1 MEKDNLPTLTL
12 EAFDTM
18 TAEERAAALESYT
31 AAVAAKASADAGAQ
45 YASELAAARYAAAK
59 YRMASEGSLEGFAA
73 RLPDIEKI
81 LADTPALAALP
92 DEEKLRTAYYI
103 DRGMQPREA
112 ASAESLVAAVRGNAE
127 AMRLMEAAVL
137 EKLRVPD
144 VPPLSATAGNASVPV
159 TPQKKPKS
167 IDEASALA
175 RAAFGI

>member
-1 MEKDNLPTLTL
+1 MEQQNEPILNL
-12 EAFDTM
+12 EALGAM
-18 TAEERAAALESYT
+18 TPAERNAALEAYT

-45 YASELAAARYAAAK
+45 YANELAAARYAAAK
-59 YRMASEGSLEGFAA
+59 YRMASEGGLEGFAA

-81 LADTPALAALP
+81 LADTPALAALS

-112 ASAESLVAAVRGNAE
+112 ASAETLVAAVKGNAE
-127 AMRLMEAAVL
+127 AMRLLEAAVL
-137 EKLRVPD
+137 EKLRAAD

>member
-1 MEKDNLPTLTL
+1 MEQKNEPILNL
-12 EAFDTM
+12 EALGAM
-18 TAEERAAALESYT
+18 TPAERNAALEAYT
-31 AAVAAKASADAGAQ
+31 AAVAAKASADA
-45 YASELAAARYAAAK
+45 ASELAAARYAAAK
-59 YRMASEGSLEGFAA
+59 YRMASEGGLDGFAA

-92 DEEKLRTAYYI
+92 DEERLRTAYYI

-112 ASAESLVAAVRGNAE
+112 VSAESLVAAVKDNAE
-127 AMRLMEAAVL
+127 AMRLLEAAVL
-137 EKLRVPD
+137 EKLRVTD